1 MIETCIPFQ
10 GFLNSSVSKESTC
23 NTEDPEIQEIWVRS
37 LGQEDLLQKEIATQS
52 SILAWKIPR
61 TEEPGELQSK
71 GLQRVGHDLAHTS
84 IPFQVTNRKRGM
96 GLPGVGGKLW
106 EGKGK
111 NCVVSKGCLVI
122 QGRFSQEISVV
133 SRSST
138 LPGIETDLQMEIYFT
153 NVNFLY
159 KRENLCFIFQA
170 VSGR

>member
-1 MIETCIPFQ
+1 
-10 GFLNSSVSKESTC
+10 
-23 NTEDPEIQEIWVRS
+23 
-37 LGQEDLLQKEIATQS
+37 
-52 SILAWKIPR
+52 
-61 TEEPGELQSK
+61 
-71 GLQRVGHDLAHTS
+71 
-84 IPFQVTNRKRGM
+84 M

-159 KRENLCFIFQA
+159 KREFMLYFLGSQWE
-170 VSGR
+170 VKSSS